1 MSLKTVEGAYSADT
15 NTHYPTWEALVEAEA
30 EGYLV
35 IAIVSSEKQ
44 TWPWVQGPY
53 PDKREANNARARAR
67 NKFKK
72 DIQSPWVDPNLTAS
86 FFVRPLWKSKV

>member
-1 MSLKTVEGAYSADT
+1 MTTVDGAYSSDT
-15 NTHYPTWEALVEAEA
+15 NTHYKTWDDLVAAEA

-44 TWPWVQGPY
+44 SWPWVQGPY

-72 DIQSPWVDPNLTAS
+72 DTSMPWAPYPELTAS
-86 FFVRPLWKSKV
+86 FFVRPLWKHKI